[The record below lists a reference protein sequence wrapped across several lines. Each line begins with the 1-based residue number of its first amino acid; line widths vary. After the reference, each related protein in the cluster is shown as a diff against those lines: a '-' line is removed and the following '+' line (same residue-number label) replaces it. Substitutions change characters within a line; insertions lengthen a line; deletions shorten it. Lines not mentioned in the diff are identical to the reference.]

1 MSTHIDKDQFEY
13 YLSSLDE
20 LGEILIEADQ
30 IESVSSGI
38 LRLTLGTIMASKGA
52 IFVFDRDNSVLSEL
66 TSISIKEQFKDCTLS
81 EKFVENI
88 SSYQYSHFEF
98 DNSID
103 WIEGDLRNYLKS
115 SNSKIIIPLFHK
127 SKLLGILCIGEKF
140 MSEKFTDIDYKIL
153 EIISNHL
160 TEALFNY
167 ELLENVEQ
175 KKREL
180 NIKLLELETLFDI
193 GVAISSV
200 LDVNELAEDVLFR
213 AIGVLNASKGMF
225 IRQNDQS
232 PILDILSMFNWG
244 DSKFLLSKKIDV
256 LNKIN
261 DGDGGLIL
269 TSNDKTELQKKLK
282 EDNLLVVPLRAKENL
297 LGFMVLCDK
306 ETRSG
311 VEGFNELDLD
321 ILTSLSNQAAVAMDN
336 AKLFKE
342 ITEAKQ
348 FNESILGSIATGV
361 ITINVLGEVDSVNK
375 AGENILKMDKDSI
388 INNHYMFLFEKDPD
402 VIEIITK
409 TELSKKITTEINI
422 PFLTASQETIVNV
435 SAAPRIDINGNAEG
449 LVIAIEDIS
458 DVSKVKNTFK
468 RYVSK
473 QVVDNLLEDE
483 TKLNLGGEER
493 EVTILFTDIR
503 GFTSMSENMEPE
515 QVVMTLNEYFSEMI
529 DIVFK
534 HNGTLDKIIGDEL
547 MVVFG
552 APLAA
557 DDDTERALNTAV
569 EMQNKIKELNDI
581 RKQRGEDPVLV
592 GAGIN
597 KGFVVSGNIG
607 SRDMMDYTVI
617 GDTVNLGSRL
627 CSAAGPGEIIVSK
640 EVIKNQEDKFSFKE
654 LKPILEKGKK
664 DKKLRDKVAGVENIQ
679 TKYST
684 LEKIYKA
691 STAELE
697 SAKTANSRLTKADTS
712 FAGEGYRRIA

>member
-297 LGFMVLCDK
+297 LGFMILCDK

-311 VEGFNELDLD
+311 VEDFNELDLD

-640 EVIKNQEDKFSFKE
+640 EVIKNQEDKFLFKE
-654 LKPILEKGKK
+654 LEPILVKGKK
-664 DKKLRDKVAGVENIQ
+664 NKINIFKVN
-679 TKYST
+679 Y
-684 LEKIYKA
+684 
-691 STAELE
+691 
-697 SAKTANSRLTKADTS
+697 
-712 FAGEGYRRIA
+712 

>member
-1 MSTHIDKDQFEY
+1 MSTHIDKDLFEY

-52 IFVFDRDNSVLSEL
+52 IFVFDRTNSVLSEL
-66 TSISIKEQFKDCTLS
+66 TSISIKEQFSGCTLS
-81 EKFVENI
+81 ERFVKNI

-98 DNSID
+98 DHSLD
-103 WIEGDLRNYLKS
+103 WIEGDLKNYLKS
-115 SNSKIIIPLFHK
+115 SDSKIIIPLFHK

-167 ELLENVEQ
+167 ELIENVEQ

-213 AIGVLNASKGMF
+213 AIGVLNASRGMF
-225 IRQNDQS
+225 IRQSDQS

-261 DGDGGLIL
+261 DGESGLIL

-297 LGFMVLCDK
+297 LGFMILCDK

-311 VEGFNELDLD
+311 VEDFNELDLD

-409 TELSKKITTEINI
+409 TELSKEITTEINI

-435 SAAPRIDINGNAEG
+435 SAAPRIDINGNTEG

-515 QVVMTLNEYFSEMI
+515 KVVMTLNEYFSEMI
-529 DIVFK
+529 DIVFE

-581 RKQRGEDPVLV
+581 RRQRGEDPVLV

-640 EVIKNQEDKFSFKE
+640 EVIKNQEDKFLFKE
-654 LKPILEKGKK
+654 LEPILVKGKK
-664 DKKLRDKVAGVENIQ
+664 DKINIFKVN
-679 TKYST
+679 Y
-684 LEKIYKA
+684 
-691 STAELE
+691 
-697 SAKTANSRLTKADTS
+697 
-712 FAGEGYRRIA
+712 

>member
-1 MSTHIDKDQFEY
+1 MSTSLDSDQFEY

-20 LGEILIEADQ
+20 LGEILIEADR

-52 IFVFDRDNSVLSEL
+52 IFVFNRKNSTLTELS
-66 TSISIKEQFKDCTLS
+66 SISIKEKFKDCYLS
-81 EKFVENI
+81 DTFLDKI

-98 DNSID
+98 DSSID
-103 WIEGDLRNYLKS
+103 WIENDLKNYLQI

-127 SKLLGILCIGEKF
+127 SRLLGILSIGEKF

-167 ELLENVEQ
+167 ELIENVEQ
-175 KKREL
+175 KKKEL

-200 LDVNELAEDVLFR
+200 LDVNALAEDVLIR

-244 DSKFLLSKKIDV
+244 DNKFLLSKKIDI

-261 DGDGGLIL
+261 DGESGLIL
-269 TSNDKTELQKKLK
+269 TNNEKTELQKKLK

-297 LGFMVLCDK
+297 LGFMILCDK

-311 VEGFNELDLD
+311 VEDFNELDLD

-361 ITINVLGEVDSVNK
+361 ITINILGEVDSVNK
-375 AGENILKMDKDSI
+375 AGENILKMDNDSI

-402 VIEIITK
+402 IIEIITK
-409 TELSKKITTEINI
+409 TELSKKITTEINM

-435 SAAPRIDINGNAEG
+435 SAAPRIDVNGNIEG

-493 EVTILFTDIR
+493 EVSILFTDIR

-557 DDDTERALNTAV
+557 EDDTERALNTAV
-569 EMQNKIKELNDI
+569 EMQNKIKELNNI
-581 RKQRGEDPVLV
+581 RKQRGEEPVLV

-640 EVIKNQEDKFSFKE
+640 EVIKNQQDNFSFEE
-654 LKPILEKGKK
+654 LKPIMVKGKK
-664 DKKLRDKVAGVENIQ
+664 DKINIFKVN
-679 TKYST
+679 Y
-684 LEKIYKA
+684 
-691 STAELE
+691 
-697 SAKTANSRLTKADTS
+697 
-712 FAGEGYRRIA
+712 

>member
-1 MSTHIDKDQFEY
+1 LSNSLDSDQFEY

-20 LGEILIEADQ
+20 LGEILIEADR

-52 IFVFDRDNSVLSEL
+52 IFVFNRKNSTLTELS
-66 TSISIKEQFKDCTLS
+66 SISIKEKFKDCYLS
-81 EKFVENI
+81 DTFLDKI

-98 DNSID
+98 DSSID
-103 WIEGDLRNYLKS
+103 WIENDLKNYLQI

-127 SKLLGILCIGEKF
+127 SRLLGILSIGEKF

-167 ELLENVEQ
+167 ELIENVEQ
-175 KKREL
+175 KKKEL

-200 LDVNELAEDVLFR
+200 LDVNALAEDVLIR

-256 LNKIN
+256 LNRIN
-261 DGDGGLIL
+261 DGESGLIL
-269 TSNDKTELQKKLK
+269 TSNEKTELQKKLK

-297 LGFMVLCDK
+297 LGFMILCDK

-311 VEGFNELDLD
+311 VEDFNELDLD

-361 ITINVLGEVDSVNK
+361 ITINILGEVDSVNK
-375 AGENILKMDKDSI
+375 AGENILKMDNDSI

-402 VIEIITK
+402 IIEIITK
-409 TELSKKITTEINI
+409 TELSKKITTEINM

-435 SAAPRIDINGNAEG
+435 SAAPRIDVNGNIEG

-493 EVTILFTDIR
+493 EVSILFTDIR

-557 DDDTERALNTAV
+557 EDDTERALNTAV
-569 EMQNKIKELNDI
+569 EMQNKIKELNNI
-581 RKQRGEDPVLV
+581 RKHRGEEPVLV

-640 EVIKNQEDKFSFKE
+640 EVIKNQEDNFSFEE
-654 LKPILEKGKK
+654 LKPIMVKGKK
-664 DKKLRDKVAGVENIQ
+664 DKINIFKVN
-679 TKYST
+679 Y
-684 LEKIYKA
+684 
-691 STAELE
+691 
-697 SAKTANSRLTKADTS
+697 
-712 FAGEGYRRIA
+712 

>member
-81 EKFVENI
+81 GKFVENI

-261 DGDGGLIL
+261 DGDSGLIL

-297 LGFMVLCDK
+297 LGFMILCDK

-311 VEGFNELDLD
+311 VEDFNELDLD

-375 AGENILKMDKDSI
+375 AGENILKIDKDRI

-640 EVIKNQEDKFSFKE
+640 EVIKNQEDKFLFKE
-654 LKPILEKGKK
+654 LEPILVKGKK
-664 DKKLRDKVAGVENIQ
+664 NKINIFKVN
-679 TKYST
+679 Y
-684 LEKIYKA
+684 
-691 STAELE
+691 
-697 SAKTANSRLTKADTS
+697 
-712 FAGEGYRRIA
+712 

>member
-1 MSTHIDKDQFEY
+1 MSNSLDSDQFEY

-20 LGEILIEADQ
+20 LGEILIEADR

-52 IFVFDRDNSVLSEL
+52 IFVFNRKNSTLTELS
-66 TSISIKEQFKDCTLS
+66 SISIKEKFKDCYLS
-81 EKFVENI
+81 DTFLDKI

-98 DNSID
+98 DSSID
-103 WIEGDLRNYLKS
+103 WIENDLKNYLQI

-127 SKLLGILCIGEKF
+127 SRLLGILSIGEKF

-167 ELLENVEQ
+167 ELIENVEQ
-175 KKREL
+175 KKKEL

-200 LDVNELAEDVLFR
+200 LNVDELAEDVLFR

-225 IRQNDQS
+225 VRQNVQS

-244 DSKFLLSKKIDV
+244 DSKFLLSKNIDV

-261 DGDGGLIL
+261 DGEGGLIL

-297 LGFMVLCDK
+297 LGFMILCDK

-311 VEGFNELDLD
+311 VEDFNELDLD

-375 AGENILKMDKDSI
+375 AGENILKMDNNSI

-409 TELSKKITTEINI
+409 TELSKKITTEINM

-435 SAAPRIDINGNAEG
+435 SAAPRIDINGNIEG

-493 EVTILFTDIR
+493 EVSILFTDIR

-557 DDDTERALNTAV
+557 EDDTERALRTAV
-569 EMQNKIKELNDI
+569 EMQNKIKELNEI

-640 EVIKNQEDKFSFKE
+640 EVIKNQGDNFSFKE
-654 LKPILEKGKK
+654 LDPILVKGKK
-664 DKKLRDKVAGVENIQ
+664 NKINIFRVN
-679 TKYST
+679 Y
-684 LEKIYKA
+684 
-691 STAELE
+691 
-697 SAKTANSRLTKADTS
+697 
-712 FAGEGYRRIA
+712 

>member
-103 WIEGDLRNYLKS
+103 WIEGDLKNYLKS

-297 LGFMVLCDK
+297 LGFMILCDK

-311 VEGFNELDLD
+311 VEDFNELDLD

-375 AGENILKMDKDSI
+375 AGENILKIDKDRI

-422 PFLTASQETIVNV
+422 PFLTASLETIVNV

-557 DDDTERALNTAV
+557 EDDTERALNTAV
-569 EMQNKIKELNDI
+569 EMQNKIKELNNI

-640 EVIKNQEDKFSFKE
+640 EVIKDQEDNFLFKE
-654 LKPILEKGKK
+654 LEPILVKGKK
-664 DKKLRDKVAGVENIQ
+664 NKINIFKVN
-679 TKYST
+679 Y
-684 LEKIYKA
+684 
-691 STAELE
+691 
-697 SAKTANSRLTKADTS
+697 
-712 FAGEGYRRIA
+712 

>member
-1 MSTHIDKDQFEY
+1 MSTSLDSDQFEY

-20 LGEILIEADQ
+20 LGEILIEADR

-52 IFVFDRDNSVLSEL
+52 IFVFNRRNSTLTELS
-66 TSISIKEQFKDCTLS
+66 SISIKEKFKDCYLS
-81 EKFVENI
+81 DTFLDKI
-88 SSYQYSHFEF
+88 STYQYSHFEF
-98 DNSID
+98 DSSID
-103 WIEGDLRNYLKS
+103 WIENDLKNYLQI

-127 SKLLGILCIGEKF
+127 SRLLGILSIGEKF

-167 ELLENVEQ
+167 ELIENVEQ
-175 KKREL
+175 KKKEL

-200 LDVNELAEDVLFR
+200 LDVNALAEDVLIR

-256 LNKIN
+256 LNRIN
-261 DGDGGLIL
+261 DGESGLIL
-269 TSNDKTELQKKLK
+269 TSNEKTELQKKLK

-297 LGFMVLCDK
+297 LGFMILCDK

-311 VEGFNELDLD
+311 VEDFNELDLD

-361 ITINVLGEVDSVNK
+361 ITINILGEVDSVNK
-375 AGENILKMDKDSI
+375 AGENILKMDNDSI

-402 VIEIITK
+402 IIEIITK
-409 TELSKKITTEINI
+409 TELSKKITTEINM

-435 SAAPRIDINGNAEG
+435 SAAPRIDVNGNIEG

-493 EVTILFTDIR
+493 EVSILFTDIR

-557 DDDTERALNTAV
+557 EDDTERALNTAV
-569 EMQNKIKELNDI
+569 EMQNKIKELNNI

-640 EVIKNQEDKFSFKE
+640 EVIKNQQDNFSFEE
-654 LKPILEKGKK
+654 LKPIRVKGKK
-664 DKKLRDKVAGVENIQ
+664 DKINIFKVN
-679 TKYST
+679 Y
-684 LEKIYKA
+684 
-691 STAELE
+691 
-697 SAKTANSRLTKADTS
+697 
-712 FAGEGYRRIA
+712 

>member
-81 EKFVENI
+81 GKFVENI

-115 SNSKIIIPLFHK
+115 SNSRIIIPLFHK

-297 LGFMVLCDK
+297 LGFMILCDK

-311 VEGFNELDLD
+311 VEDFNELDLD

-640 EVIKNQEDKFSFKE
+640 EVIKNQEDKFLFKE
-654 LKPILEKGKK
+654 LEPILVKGKK
-664 DKKLRDKVAGVENIQ
+664 NKINIFKVN
-679 TKYST
+679 Y
-684 LEKIYKA
+684 
-691 STAELE
+691 
-697 SAKTANSRLTKADTS
+697 
-712 FAGEGYRRIA
+712 

>member
-1 MSTHIDKDQFEY
+1 MSAHIDKDQFEY

-52 IFVFDRDNSVLSEL
+52 IFVFDRANSALSEL
-66 TSISIKEQFKDCTLS
+66 TSISIKEKFRDCTLS
-81 EKFVENI
+81 EKFIEKI

-98 DNSID
+98 DDSID
-103 WIEGDLRNYLKS
+103 WIEDHLKNYLKS

-167 ELLENVEQ
+167 ELIENVEQ
-175 KKREL
+175 KKKEL

-225 IRQNDQS
+225 VRQNDQS

-244 DSKFLLSKKIDV
+244 ESKFLLSKKIDV
-256 LNKIN
+256 LAKLN
-261 DGDGGLIL
+261 DGEGGLIL
-269 TSNDKTELQKKLK
+269 TSNEKTELQKKLK
-282 EDNLLVVPLRAKENL
+282 ENNLLVVPLRANENL
-297 LGFMVLCDK
+297 LGFMILCDK

-311 VEGFNELDLD
+311 VEDFNELDLD

-435 SAAPRIDINGNAEG
+435 SAAPRIDINGNTEG

-557 DDDTERALNTAV
+557 EDDTERALNTAV
-569 EMQNKIKELNDI
+569 EMQNKIKELNDT

-640 EVIKNQEDKFSFKE
+640 EVIKNQEDKFLFKE
-654 LKPILEKGKK
+654 LKPILVKGKK
-664 DKKLRDKVAGVENIQ
+664 DKINIFKV
-679 TKYST
+679 KY
-684 LEKIYKA
+684 
-691 STAELE
+691 
-697 SAKTANSRLTKADTS
+697 
-712 FAGEGYRRIA
+712 

>member
-103 WIEGDLRNYLKS
+103 WIEGDLKNYLKS

-297 LGFMVLCDK
+297 LGFMILCDK

-311 VEGFNELDLD
+311 VEDFNELDLD

-640 EVIKNQEDKFSFKE
+640 EVIKNQEDKFLFKE
-654 LKPILEKGKK
+654 LEPILVKGKK
-664 DKKLRDKVAGVENIQ
+664 NKINIFKVN
-679 TKYST
+679 Y
-684 LEKIYKA
+684 
-691 STAELE
+691 
-697 SAKTANSRLTKADTS
+697 
-712 FAGEGYRRIA
+712 

>member
-1 MSTHIDKDQFEY
+1 MSNSLDSDQFEY

-20 LGEILIEADQ
+20 LGEILIEADR

-52 IFVFDRDNSVLSEL
+52 IFVFNRKNSTLTELS
-66 TSISIKEQFKDCTLS
+66 SISIKEKFKDCYLS
-81 EKFVENI
+81 DTFLDKI

-98 DNSID
+98 DSSID
-103 WIEGDLRNYLKS
+103 WIENDLKNYLQI

-127 SKLLGILCIGEKF
+127 SRLLGILSIGEKF

-167 ELLENVEQ
+167 ELIENVEQ
-175 KKREL
+175 KKKEL

-200 LDVNELAEDVLFR
+200 LDVNALAEDVLIR

-256 LNKIN
+256 LNRIN
-261 DGDGGLIL
+261 DGESGLIL
-269 TSNDKTELQKKLK
+269 TSNEKTELQKKLK

-297 LGFMVLCDK
+297 LGFMILCDK

-311 VEGFNELDLD
+311 VEDFNELDLD

-361 ITINVLGEVDSVNK
+361 ITINILGEVDSVNK
-375 AGENILKMDKDSI
+375 AGENILKMDNDSI

-402 VIEIITK
+402 IIEIITK
-409 TELSKKITTEINI
+409 TELSKKITTEINM

-435 SAAPRIDINGNAEG
+435 SAAPRIDVNGNIEG

-493 EVTILFTDIR
+493 EVSILFTDIR

-557 DDDTERALNTAV
+557 EDDTERALNTAV
-569 EMQNKIKELNDI
+569 EMQNKIKELNNI
-581 RKQRGEDPVLV
+581 RKQRGEEPVLV

-640 EVIKNQEDKFSFKE
+640 EVIKNQEDNFSFEE
-654 LKPILEKGKK
+654 LKPIMVKGKK
-664 DKKLRDKVAGVENIQ
+664 DKINIFKVN
-679 TKYST
+679 Y
-684 LEKIYKA
+684 
-691 STAELE
+691 
-697 SAKTANSRLTKADTS
+697 
-712 FAGEGYRRIA
+712 

>member
-1 MSTHIDKDQFEY
+1 MSTSLDSDQFEY

-20 LGEILIEADQ
+20 LGEILIEADR

-52 IFVFDRDNSVLSEL
+52 IFVFNRKNSTLTELS
-66 TSISIKEQFKDCTLS
+66 SISIKEKFKDCYLS
-81 EKFVENI
+81 DTFLDKI
-88 SSYQYSHFEF
+88 STYQYSHFEF
-98 DNSID
+98 DSSID
-103 WIEGDLRNYLKS
+103 WIENDLKNYLQI

-127 SKLLGILCIGEKF
+127 SRLLGILSIGEKF

-167 ELLENVEQ
+167 ELIENVEQ
-175 KKREL
+175 KKKEL

-200 LDVNELAEDVLFR
+200 LDVNALAEDVLIR

-256 LNKIN
+256 LNRIN
-261 DGDGGLIL
+261 DGESGLIL
-269 TSNDKTELQKKLK
+269 TSNEKTELQKKLK

-297 LGFMVLCDK
+297 LGFMILCDK

-311 VEGFNELDLD
+311 VEDFNELDLD

-361 ITINVLGEVDSVNK
+361 ITINILGEVDSVNK
-375 AGENILKMDKDSI
+375 AGENILKMDNDSI

-402 VIEIITK
+402 IIEIITK
-409 TELSKKITTEINI
+409 TELSKKITTEINM

-435 SAAPRIDINGNAEG
+435 SAAPRIDVNGNIEG

-493 EVTILFTDIR
+493 EVSILFTDIR

-557 DDDTERALNTAV
+557 EDDTERALNTAV
-569 EMQNKIKELNDI
+569 EMQNKIKELNNI
-581 RKQRGEDPVLV
+581 RKQRGEEPVLV

-640 EVIKNQEDKFSFKE
+640 EVIKNQEDNFSFEE
-654 LKPILEKGKK
+654 LKPIMVKGKK
-664 DKKLRDKVAGVENIQ
+664 DKINIFKVN
-679 TKYST
+679 Y
-684 LEKIYKA
+684 
-691 STAELE
+691 
-697 SAKTANSRLTKADTS
+697 
-712 FAGEGYRRIA
+712 